1 MRLSFPNP
9 GTYTVHAEERSVSVP
24 GEHIAVRGSLPRSRS
39 TPGEGRGSA
48 ASSVVLAFGMG
59 MGLSVT
65 LNPNGVGL
73 ETALKAPLLSQSGVS
88 GGPTAPLQPLFP
100 IATMAQV
107 ALAQPTSAPS
117 LLPLQQPPPTSRPHC
132 SPSPPPS
139 PTRPLLGSSSGSIVG
154 LRGPDSG
161 QNAGTGTGDSSSQG
175 RDSSPEL
182 IPSTV

>member
-1 MRLSFPNP
+1 MCSANTSLSPSL
-9 GTYTVHAEERSVSVP
+9 TV
-24 GEHIAVRGSLPRSRS
+24 
-39 TPGEGRGSA
+39 
-48 ASSVVLAFGMG
+48 GMG

-73 ETALKAPLLSQSGVS
+73 ETALKAPLLSQSGVG

-117 LLPLQQPPPTSRPHC
+117 QLPLQQPPPTSRSHR

-139 PTRPLLGSSSGSIVG
+139 PTRPLLGSSSGSIAG
-154 LRGPDSG
+154 LRGPDSE
-161 QNAGTGTGDSSSQG
+161 QNADTGTGDTSSEG
-175 RDSSPEL
+175 RDSPDL

>member
-1 MRLSFPNP
+1 
-9 GTYTVHAEERSVSVP
+9 
-24 GEHIAVRGSLPRSRS
+24 
-39 TPGEGRGSA
+39 
-48 ASSVVLAFGMG
+48 MG

-73 ETALKAPLLSQSGVS
+73 ETALKAPLLSQPGVG

-117 LLPLQQPPPTSRPHC
+117 QVPLQQPPAISLPQQ

-139 PTRPLLGSSSGSIVG
+139 PTVPLLGSPSGCPGSLHG
-154 LRGPDSG
+154 ADSG
-161 QNAGTGTGDSSSQG
+161 QSVGPGGGSCPG
-175 RDSSPEL
+175 RDSPEL
-182 IPSTV
+182 TPSTV

>member
-1 MRLSFPNP
+1 
-9 GTYTVHAEERSVSVP
+9 
-24 GEHIAVRGSLPRSRS
+24 
-39 TPGEGRGSA
+39 
-48 ASSVVLAFGMG
+48 MG

-73 ETALKAPLLSQSGVS
+73 ETALKAPLLSQSGV
-88 GGPTAPLQPLFP
+88 GGGHTAPLQPLFP

-107 ALAQPTSAPS
+107 ALAQPTSVPS
-117 LLPLQQPPPTSRPHC
+117 QVPLQQPPPTSHPHH

-139 PTRPLLGSSSGSIVG
+139 PTCPLLGSSSGSTGG

-161 QNAGTGTGDSSSQG
+161 QNADTEDSSSQG
-175 RDSSPEL
+175 PDSPEL

>member
-1 MRLSFPNP
+1 MWVQYTH
-9 GTYTVHAEERSVSVP
+9 TYTLY
-24 GEHIAVRGSLPRSRS
+24 SL
-39 TPGEGRGSA
+39 GGI
-48 ASSVVLAFGMG
+48 GMG

-73 ETALKAPLLSQSGVS
+73 ETALKAPLLSQSGVG

-117 LLPLQQPPPTSRPHC
+117 QLPLQQPPPTSRTHR

-161 QNAGTGTGDSSSQG
+161 QNEGTGTGDCSSQG
-175 RDSSPEL
+175 RDSPEL